1 MLIYGYALMAITGSD
16 NIEAHSGRNGC
27 DGINFEFALRF
38 THSDT
43 SRVIDSSPRVRFAVL
58 PPCYE

>member
-1 MLIYGYALMAITGSD
+1 MAITGSD